1 MEQLVLPDLGV
12 GVRSEGSDPGGWCQ
26 WAGRTLRSVG
36 SHRWTV
42 WCFNPG
48 SRWFNSVIT
57 ESVHWASASPS
68 VNENKPLP
76 RRGAVRM
83 VAVCTVFSERGVAG
97 PSAPPWPSGAGGLC
111 EWGTPS
117 GPPPRAGGGVKEACA
132 PG

>member
-1 MEQLVLPDLGV
+1 MEQLILPDLGV
-12 GVRSEGSDPGGWCQ
+12 GVCSEGSDPGGWCQ

-83 VAVCTVFSERGVAG
+83 VAVCTVFSEWGVAG
-97 PSAPPWPSGAGGLC
+97 PSAPRGPAARGASVNGAPRQGPLPGL
-111 EWGTPS
+111 G
-117 GPPPRAGGGVKEACA
+117 EA
-132 PG
+132 